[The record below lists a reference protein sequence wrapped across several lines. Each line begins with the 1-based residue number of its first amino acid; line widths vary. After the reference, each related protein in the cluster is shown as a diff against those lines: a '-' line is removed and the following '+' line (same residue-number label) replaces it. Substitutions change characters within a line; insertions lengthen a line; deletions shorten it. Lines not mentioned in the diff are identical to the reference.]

1 VRTPAPRVVV
11 AGIGNVYRGDDGVG
25 PAIAARLGPMLPSS
39 VLVLE
44 GLDDPLELID
54 AWDGAELA
62 VVVDAVVSTARPGT
76 VHQMEIS
83 GSLPAMLRRLSTH
96 LFSVAQVIELGT
108 VLERMPD
115 RLVVV
120 GVEAAEV
127 GQGRVG
133 LTPAVESAADQ
144 VVAEVRTLVAQHLG
158 GARQGVLDA

>member
-1 VRTPAPRVVV
+1 MTPPPRIVV

-44 GLDDPLELID
+44 GLDDPLQLID
-54 AWDGAELA
+54 AWDSAELA
-62 VVVDAVVSTARPGT
+62 VVVDAVVSTAKPGT

-83 GSLPAMLRRLSTH
+83 GPLPAMLRRLSTH

-115 RLVVV
+115 RLVVI
-120 GVEAAEV
+120 GVEAAEM
-127 GQGRVG
+127 GQGCVG
-133 LTPAVESAADQ
+133 LTAAVEAAVEQ
-144 VVAEVRTLVAQHLG
+144 VVGDVRTLVAGQLDV
-158 GARQGVLDA
+158 ARERALDA